1 MNSRR
6 DWGQYLTHTT
16 LFGWLLNEAFSLP
29 VCKSQILAVRSL
41 LLVNKRSSVASRDS
55 TALVWPSAVCVQT
68 TGAALLG
75 GTFPVLG
82 TICPLFGGCNVGGCV
97 LLVNLE
103 NTLSS
108 VGRSRVRRDRVG
120 EEGGVASDEV
130 ASTELERDMRL
141 EVLLFLRLNT
151 GDGSGLGLLYSFLW
165 NRGEGPG
172 SGRGG
177 FWAASTPI
185 LDRLEEEDIFIIP
198 VVLGGGII

>member
-1 MNSRR
+1 M
-6 DWGQYLTHTT
+6 
-16 LFGWLLNEAFSLP
+16 
-29 VCKSQILAVRSL
+29 
-41 LLVNKRSSVASRDS
+41 
-55 TALVWPSAVCVQT
+55 
-68 TGAALLG
+68 
-75 GTFPVLG
+75 
-82 TICPLFGGCNVGGCV
+82 GGCV

-108 VGRSRVRRDRVG
+108 VGRSLARRDRVG
-120 EEGGVASDEV
+120 EDGGVASDEV
-130 ASTELERDMRL
+130 ASTEFDLDMRL

-151 GDGSGLGLLYSFLW
+151 GDGSGLGLLYSFRW

-185 LDRLEEEDIFIIP
+185 LARLEDDDIFIIP